1 MLLPPGLKRP
11 HAQVYRQC
19 QRGYWRASKRWCK
32 ALPPE
37 GVNKALLRFANNEA
51 GLRPV
56 DVYGGARGAIA
67 QLRELEAWFQ
77 ARGRPRRAGSCA
89 PGFSRVRVNAMV
101 IWAPCPAWSLSPC
114 YCIRGPPSSQSRVSG
129 LRLEVPIEELS
140 CSA

>member
-1 MLLPPGLKRP
+1 MLLPPVLKRLR
-11 HAQVYRQC
+11 AQVYRQC

-56 DVYGGARGAIA
+56 DIYGGARGAIA

-77 ARGRPRRAGSCA
+77 ARMRPRGADARVHLCLPLLCHGVVARALCCAGGRSDSCDRT
-89 PGFSRVRVNAMV
+89 S
-101 IWAPCPAWSLSPC
+101 WPAR
-114 YCIRGPPSSQSRVSG
+114 I
-129 LRLEVPIEELS
+129 
-140 CSA
+140 

>member
-1 MLLPPGLKRP
+1 MQTAIRKRRKLCLPTVCDYVSPHHLCTGASKECTGCGATARLKRL

-56 DVYGGARGAIA
+56 DIYGGARGAIA

-77 ARGRPRRAGSCA
+77 ARARPRRAHFQCT
-89 PGFSRVRVNAMV
+89 
-101 IWAPCPAWSLSPC
+101 WAS
-114 YCIRGPPSSQSRVSG
+114 
-129 LRLEVPIEELS
+129 
-140 CSA
+140 